1 MKIRIIFFGDS
12 ICFGQGISIHNGWI
26 TMISSSLERLAEK
39 LGLDITVI
47 NAGVNGNT
55 TRLALERMPYDV
67 QTHHPDILLVQFG
80 MNDCNYWA
88 SDLSLPRVSPNAFIE
103 NLREIFLRGAVFGA
117 SKIFINTN
125 HPSTRNIDHFPG
137 LEITYQ
143 DSNSYYNSLI
153 RELSMQSNKE
163 IELNDVEL
171 TFNELIKSNKLDLQ
185 DALFDDGIHLS
196 KIGHQLYY
204 ELIYPK
210 IEKAVYDL
218 VNKQVKPQNND

>member
-1 MKIRIIFFGDS
+1 MKKVVRIIFFGDS

-26 TMISSSLERLAEK
+26 TKISSSLEILAENI
-39 LGLDITVI
+39 GLDITVI

-67 QTHHPDILLVQFG
+67 QSHHPDILLVQFG

-88 SDLSLPRVSPNAFIE
+88 SDIRLPRVSPKAFIE
-103 NLREIFLRGAVFGA
+103 NLREIFLRGSVFGA
-117 SKIFINTN
+117 SKFFINTN
-125 HPSTRNIDHFPG
+125 HPSTRSIDHFPG
-137 LEITYQ
+137 LDITYQ

-153 RELSMQSNKE
+153 RELSMQSNKL

-171 TFNELIKSNKLDLQ
+171 TFNELIMMNKLDLR
-185 DALFDDGIHLS
+185 DALSDDGIHLS

-210 IEKAVYDL
+210 IEKAVCDL
-218 VNKQVKPQNND
+218 VKK